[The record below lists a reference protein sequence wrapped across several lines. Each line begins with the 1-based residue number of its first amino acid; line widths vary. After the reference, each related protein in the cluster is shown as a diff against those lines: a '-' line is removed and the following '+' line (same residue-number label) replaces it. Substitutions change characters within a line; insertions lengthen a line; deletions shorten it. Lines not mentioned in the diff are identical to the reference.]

1 MPLVLLVDDDPGI
14 LEVYQLYLESNGYEV
29 VCATDGVS
37 ALEAVGR
44 RLPDIILADVRMPR
58 MDGFTLVEEVRKRGH
73 DIPVVLHT
81 AFDTPEARA
90 QAREM
95 RVDDI
100 VFKPSPPGVV
110 MAKLHMALDEH
121 SSAVRST

>member
-1 MPLVLLVDDDPGI
+1 MPLVLLVDDDLGI
-14 LEVYQLYLESNGYEV
+14 LDVYQLYLESNGYEV

-37 ALEAVGR
+37 ALEVIGR
-44 RLPDIILADVRMPR
+44 QLPDVMLADVRMPL
-58 MDGFTLVEEVRKRGH
+58 MDGFTLVDEIRKRGH

-90 QAREM
+90 QARAL

-110 MAKLHMALDEH
+110 MTKLQMALDDHKGPMH
-121 SSAVRST
+121 SS